1 MRVFTCERKPAL
13 KSLRAFQRG
22 HTFTGVRSRANAR
35 MCFHATECP
44 RRKACRRFWEC
55 KCRRAFIR
63 VKTHEGVCT
72 RTNAR
77 AEMPVERG
85 HTPTG
90 VRVTHMTIP
99 TLAGSD
105 KATSSWTMVDRAS
118 ISLALKARVLGT
130 FAGLRLEYHPY
141 DGVDDFAII
150 SHSYL
155 RAPPAHDVGDEAF
168 WRSSGGEALLAVTG
182 SGLLY
187 SSVYDLRASS
197 SPTSNAGLVYDGR
210 PKTKRKLPLKLASS
224 SQEQP
229 DDDDDDDIEEIEERP
244 AESEEEEAAV
254 SKKRKAKGTAA
265 GGGRQKPNAA
275 KGKSRATSRQ
285 PKAKRMADDKDPD
298 ITESE
303 VDVEPE
309 PPARTTR
316 SRSRPAAT
324 PAAAAPVPAPEPAPG
339 QTGGGPP
346 RGRSQTGNVLPCPVA
361 RVKRQVAVSPEE
373 LSRMDGN
380 VASSAT
386 RAVEDETFEGLK
398 KTVQFADDAAQAK
411 RGPDGST
418 PQPPNKRRRAADES
432 STTPTA
438 PVALHSTAT
447 PAPHM
452 GLAALISGATPPPP
466 PVAFPGA
473 SSSVG
478 LPGLPPGMPPPSRV
492 PAPPF
497 AAASVATPPSSGV
510 DRTVQAMSQLMATL
524 SDEQRAQFLQQMGF
538 GAR

>member
-1 MRVFTCERKPAL
+1 TSRRDAELLHKKAIDAHSAALNAAAAAGSTLPPQLVAWLDVPTTRHIPAKFNYSGL
-13 KSLRAFQRG
+13 TAEQKAKMKANN
-22 HTFTGVRSRANAR
+22 HTTNRRIYDAEDSFYNNNIREALTEVSRIDLAGNNIFHSSRSDNMTWTMLHQTLVDQKVRIVGFPS
-35 MCFHATECP
+35 
-44 RRKACRRFWEC
+44 
-55 KCRRAFIR
+55 
-63 VKTHEGVCT
+63 
-72 RTNAR
+72 
-77 AEMPVERG
+77 
-85 HTPTG
+85 
-90 VRVTHMTIP
+90 HMTIP
-99 TLAGSD
+99 TLAG
-105 KATSSWTMVDRAS
+105 
-118 ISLALKARVLGT
+118 
-130 FAGLRLEYHPY
+130 
-141 DGVDDFAII
+141 
-150 SHSYL
+150 YL
-155 RAPPAHDVGDEAF
+155 RAPPAHDAGDEAF

-210 PKTKRKLPLKLASS
+210 PKTKRKLPLELVSS

-229 DDDDDDDIEEIEERP
+229 DNDDVEEIEERP

-275 KGKSRATSRQ
+275 KGKSRATSCQ
-285 PKAKRMADDKDPD
+285 PKAKRMVDDKDPD

-346 RGRSQTGNVLPCPVA
+346 RGRSQTGNVLPRPVA

-373 LSRMDGN
+373 PPAMSGMDGN

-386 RAVEDETFEGLK
+386 HAVEDETSQGLK
-398 KTVQFADDAAQAK
+398 KAVRFADDAAQAK

-418 PQPPNKRRRAADES
+418 PQPPNKRRQAADET

-438 PVALHSTAT
+438 PVTLHSTAT

-452 GLAALISGATPPPP
+452 GLAALISGATPPLP

-497 AAASVATPPSSGV
+497 AAASVSTPPSSGV
-510 DRTVQAMSQLMATL
+510 DQTVQAMSQLMATL
-524 SDEQRAQFLQQMGF
+524 SDEQRVQFLQQMGF